1 MKEDNVTYLEMARI
15 AMATVP
21 DTIAE
26 QMDMSDDEFVRLE
39 DKTITL
45 NKHEVVLDRDFV
57 EEVWE
62 LAFGHDAWNKGFND
76 QEVLDKLK
84 QYEAHALK
92 WEEQEGLL

>member
-21 DTIAE
+21 DTIQVKPNGE
-26 QMDMSDDEFVRLE
+26 YKEMEE